1 MQSLITPKEKIFDAS
16 FWIFTASLFNFWC
29 ILFIILVFI
38 SVIFHASRDYRNWF
52 IPFIAFFTVLVISTL
67 GCLIYNPNL
76 IQNYLTQIVIDF
88 DLKYIETIFQNI
100 ALFIYVITALVAFVS
115 MIFIL
120 PSKLSYLQPSYRKMI
135 LAFIIGL
142 VVFFISPNKDNSFLI
157 YTFVP
162 VSIMLTN
169 YLETI
174 KKYWIKETILGI
186 IVIASVLTFIFQLL

>member
-1 MQSLITPKEKIFDAS
+1 MCSSDL
-16 FWIFTASLFNFWC
+16 
-29 ILFIILVFI
+29 
-38 SVIFHASRDYRNWF
+38 
-52 IPFIAFFTVLVISTL
+52 FFTVLVISTL

-76 IQNYLTQIVIDF
+76 IQNYLTQIVVDF

-174 KKYWIKETILGI
+174 KKYWIKETILLI
-186 IVIASVLTFIFQLL
+186 IVIASVVTFIFQLL